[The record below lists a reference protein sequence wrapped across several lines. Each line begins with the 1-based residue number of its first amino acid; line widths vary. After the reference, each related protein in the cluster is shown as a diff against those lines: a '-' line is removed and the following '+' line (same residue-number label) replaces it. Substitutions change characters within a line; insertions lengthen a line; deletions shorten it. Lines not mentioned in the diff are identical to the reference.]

1 MKKIFIR
8 IVIILTFI
16 LSLMFA
22 EYRLIMRNIEPYRGQ
37 GGTVYLEVFGHVDEY
52 YAEMIE

>member
-22 EYRLIMRNIEPYRGQ
+22 EYRLIMRSIEPYRGQ

-52 YAEMIE
+52 YAEMME

>member
-52 YAEMIE
+52 YAEMME

>member
-1 MKKIFIR
+1 MKKISIK
-8 IVIILTFI
+8 IIIILTFI

-37 GGTVYLEVFGHVDEY
+37 GGTVYLEVFGHIDEY
-52 YAEMIE
+52 YAEIME